1 MSDDEKTEEP
11 TPEKRRKAEEEGN
24 FAKSKD
30 AGSVVASAAVLLL
43 LGSAGPAAFVDFQT
57 YVTHCFNAVGSLD
70 DGVLGQVSQL
80 TLGIITMVTV
90 PLAGAAALGGV
101 LMGVTEVGL
110 RLNWKLLEPK
120 ASRFNPLPKLKKSFS
135 PKETSMMTLLTL
147 GRVFVIATVA
157 VICISNE
164 MSTLAQLPRV
174 PIESSLVVIMSL
186 VGRIAFWATLAL
198 AVMSAL
204 DYGQSWFK
212 REQGLKM
219 SRQEIKDE
227 MHQQEGDPKMKGRR
241 MQRAR
246 EIARNGLLKQIKG
259 ADVVVA
265 NPTHVAVVLRY
276 RPEEGAPVVAAKGL
290 DEVAQIIK
298 QLAKDNDVP
307 VVESKQLA
315 RALYAQAKVGR
326 VIPVE
331 LFKAVAE
338 LLAYVYRIKREKLIA

>member
-30 AGSVVASAAVLLL
+30 AGSIAASAAVLLVVAT
-43 LGSAGPAAFVDFQT
+43 AGPDAFVNFQI
-57 YVTHCFNAVGSLD
+57 YLRQCYHAVGNPDAGTLAMV
-70 DGVLGQVSQL
+70 GQL
-80 TLGIITMVTV
+80 TLSIITSVTV
-90 PLAGAAALGGV
+90 PLAGAAALGGI

-110 RLNWKLLEPK
+110 RLNWKLIEPK
-120 ASRFNPLPKLKKSFS
+120 ASRLNPGPKLTKQFS
-135 PKETSMMTLLTL
+135 PKEASVMTLLTL
-147 GRVFVIATVA
+147 GRVAVIAGVA
-157 VICISNE
+157 VILIRQD
-164 MSTLAQLPRV
+164 MDKLAQLPRV
-174 PIESSLVVIMSL
+174 PIESSLMVVLAL

-198 AVMSAL
+198 GIMSAL
-204 DYGQSWFK
+204 DYGQAWLK
-212 REQGLKM
+212 REKGLMM

-246 EIARNGLLKQIKG
+246 EIARSGLLKEIKN
-259 ADVVVA
+259 ADVVVV
-265 NPTHVAVVLRY
+265 NPTHVAVVIRY

-290 DEVAQIIK
+290 DEVAQMIK
-298 QLAKDNDVP
+298 QIAKDHDVP

-315 RALYAQAKVGR
+315 RSLYAQVKVGR

-331 LFKAVAE
+331 LFTAVAE
-338 LLAYVYRIKREKLIA
+338 LLAYVYRLKREKLIA